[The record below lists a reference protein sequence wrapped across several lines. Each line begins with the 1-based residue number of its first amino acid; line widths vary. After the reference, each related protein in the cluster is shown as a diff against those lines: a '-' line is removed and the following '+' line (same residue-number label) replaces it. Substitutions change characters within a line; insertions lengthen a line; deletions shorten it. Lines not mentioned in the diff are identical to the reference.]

1 MKEVYNFYRYSKIC
15 SQNLKRYNFIL
26 INILIVRQM
35 KEKITA
41 KAAEKKFLTPY
52 HFVKNV
58 KLQFI
63 LAPHA
68 VCLAIIDG
76 IAINVEKKK
85 MKK

>member
-1 MKEVYNFYRYSKIC
+1 
-15 SQNLKRYNFIL
+15 
-26 INILIVRQM
+26 M

-58 KLQFI
+58 KYQYI

-76 IAINVEKKK
+76 IAINAEKKK